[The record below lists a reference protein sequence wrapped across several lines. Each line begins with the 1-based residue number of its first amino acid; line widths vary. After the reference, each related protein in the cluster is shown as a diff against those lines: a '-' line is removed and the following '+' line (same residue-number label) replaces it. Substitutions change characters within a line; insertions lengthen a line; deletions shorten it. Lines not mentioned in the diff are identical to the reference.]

1 MTSTTATC
9 FRFAILL
16 SDGIVGWSRAS
27 SGQRSSRT
35 KGVTLLARVF
45 GMVFVK
51 PPSVAF
57 RAHLL
62 NTYALSTYHRWC
74 FMFLILFLQ
83 NLSADRGVVRPHVP
97 ISLSK

>member
-1 MTSTTATC
+1 MFSLRYLAK
-9 FRFAILL
+9 RWHRWLVK
-16 SDGIVGWSRAS
+16 GIERPAVFKN
-27 SGQRSSRT
+27 

-62 NTYALSTYHRWC
+62 NTYALSTDHRRC